1 MTCPQNM
8 NCIPERAAKRPY
20 DHLSPGVL
28 RGIILS
34 CLILALLAIPASAGN
49 GMNSSAP
56 SPAITPAVVH
66 IGVYVVDLKEFSVEE
81 GTYTTNFY
89 LNLVSDSNVSIDD
102 FEIMNGHI
110 TSIDTIA
117 DTPKEKNYR
126 VFATMT
132 ADPDLR
138 LYPFDKH
145 TLPIIIEPKVF
156 TEKDMIFVIDNNNT
170 GLDTEANL
178 PGWELTGTDARIT
191 NQTYVA
197 DEVPYSRAVFSY
209 GIERDVASTIL
220 KFFLPISLINIVSLA
235 SLLMKVS
242 SRLGL
247 NGSMFLAAVLIH
259 WRIADAIPLVA
270 YATFLDFFMIITY
283 ATLVMVLVSGILIL
297 KFTEDKNTKRVEQV
311 NRWSIRIIPAISV
324 SLYFLLFL
332 SIVIG

>member
-20 DHLSPGVL
+20 DRLSPGVL

-220 KFFLPISLINIVSLA
+220 KFFLPISLIIIVSLA

>member
-8 NCIPERAAKRPY
+8 KCTPEWAAKRSY
-20 DHLSPGVL
+20 DLRSPGVL

-34 CLILALLAIPASAGN
+34 CLILALLAIPASADN
-49 GMNSSAP
+49 GMNTSAP

-66 IGVYVVDLKEFSVEE
+66 IGVYVVDLKAFSVEE

-110 TSIDTIA
+110 TSIDTIT
-117 DTPKEKNYR
+117 DTPHEKNYR
-126 VFATMT
+126 IFATMT

-156 TEKDMIFVIDNNNT
+156 TEKDMIFVIDGNNS
-170 GLDTEANL
+170 GLDTDANL
-178 PGWELTGTDARIT
+178 PGWELTGTNAIIT
-191 NQTYVA
+191 NKTYVA
-197 DEVPYSRAVFSY
+197 GEVPYSRAVFSC
-209 GIERDVASTIL
+209 GLARDAASTIL
-220 KFFLPISLINIVSLA
+220 KFFLPISLIIIVSLT

-283 ATLVMVLVSGILIL
+283 TTLVMVLVSGILIL
-297 KFTEDKNTKRVEQV
+297 KFTEDKNTNRVEQV
-311 NRWSIRIIPAISV
+311 NRWSLRIIPALSI

-332 SIVIG
+332 SIAIG